1 MSARPKSKPAMLTGL
16 DGLGRARKD
25 SGGLAKLRQ
34 VLAGSDGDA
43 ATHQCQTGHGDTHQ
57 RQRAWLG

>member
-1 MSARPKSKPAMLTGL
+1 MSARPKSKPVVLTGL

-43 ATHQCQTGHGDTHQ
+43 ATHQCQTGHGDTH
-57 RQRAWLG
+57 